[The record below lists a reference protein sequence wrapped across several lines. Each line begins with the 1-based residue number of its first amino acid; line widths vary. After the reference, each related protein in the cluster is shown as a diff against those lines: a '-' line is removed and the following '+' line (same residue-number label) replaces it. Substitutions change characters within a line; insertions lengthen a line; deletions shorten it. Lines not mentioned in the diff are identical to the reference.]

1 MDIWARKGDQGREF
15 GKYDYELTGQRGTS
29 GILSRWTS
37 MLYSSVS
44 ADLLISFSHYT
55 ETIWEWGHYLIYNC
69 IANAYKSARH
79 IVDAQQIC

>member
-37 MLYSSVS
+37 ILYSSVS
-44 ADLLISFSHYT
+44 AD
-55 ETIWEWGHYLIYNC
+55 N
-69 IANAYKSARH
+69 
-79 IVDAQQIC
+79 